1 MMTRK
6 PLATATA
13 AAIVLAMA
21 GASTATQAQELDNTS
36 LSYVGS
42 WSSLSLYQNFEKP
55 FWETHIPKASDGQI
69 TTKVTT
75 FDQMGL
81 GGGEV
86 FRLMDRD
93 VIEVTSTVA
102 DYAVADA
109 PELEGLDMPM
119 IAPDVETARKV
130 AEAYRPV
137 LADAF
142 AERFGGAQ
150 LLAVVPYPSQM
161 VFCNTPISGLS
172 DLQGKKIRASGRTT
186 AEFLQAIGAE
196 GITLNFSEVPGALQR
211 GVIDCAV
218 TGSLSGYSSGWHEVS
233 THLYPLPVG
242 GWDHVV
248 TAMNGKK
255 WDSLSETTQQW
266 LMEEIKTN
274 YENPVWEAAV
284 AETKEGIACLTGVGT
299 CSRGEAGDM
308 ELVKATEADFAKAS
322 QALED
327 TVLPNWAGR
336 VDQEWVDRWNQTVGE
351 VTGLNASK

>member
-1 MMTRK
+1 MNTRK
-6 PLATATA
+6 TLVAASLMSLAFASSLT
-13 AAIVLAMA
+13 LA
-21 GASTATQAQELDNTS
+21 QDLDKTS
-36 LSYVGS
+36 FNYVGS
-42 WSSLSLYQNFEKP
+42 WSSLSLYQNFERP
-55 FWETHIPKASDGQI
+55 FWEKHLPEASDGKI
-69 TTKVTT
+69 STKVTT

-86 FRLMDRD
+86 FRLMDRN

-102 DYAVADA
+102 DYAVEDA
-109 PELEGLDMPM
+109 PELEALDMPM

-142 AERFGGAQ
+142 EQRYDGAQ

-161 VFCNTPISGLS
+161 VFCNADIEGLS
-172 DLQGKKIRASGRTT
+172 DLKGMKVRASGRTT
-186 AEFLQAIGAE
+186 AEFLQALGAE

-255 WDSLSETTQQW
+255 WNSLSEETQEW
-266 LMEEIKTN
+266 LAAEIKEN
-274 YENPVWEAAV
+274 YEDPVWNSAV
-284 AETKEGIACLTGVGT
+284 EETKEGIACLTGNGE
-299 CSRGEAGDM
+299 CSRGDAGDM
-308 ELVKATEADFAKAS
+308 TLVEATDSDFTEAS
-322 QALED
+322 
-327 TVLPNWAGR
+327 
-336 VDQEWVDRWNQTVGE
+336 
-351 VTGLNASK
+351 

>member
-1 MMTRK
+1 MMTKK
-6 PLATATA
+6 PLAIAT
-13 AAIVLAMA
+13 VVAMSIT
-21 GASTATQAQELDNTS
+21 GASAHAQDIDSTS
-36 LSYVGS
+36 ISYVGS

-55 FWETHIPKASDGQI
+55 FWADHIPEASDGQI
-69 TTKVTT
+69 STDVTT

-86 FRLMDRD
+86 YRLMARD

-142 AERFGGAQ
+142 AQRFDGAQ

-161 VFCNTPISGLS
+161 VFCNTPIEGLS
-172 DLQGKKIRASGRTT
+172 DLQDKKIRASGRTT

-266 LMEEIKTN
+266 LMDEIKTN
-274 YENPVWEAAV
+274 YETPVWEAAV
-284 AETKEGIACLTGVGT
+284 EETKEGIACLTGEGT
-299 CSRGEAGDM
+299 CSRGEPGDM
-308 ELVKATEADFAKAS
+308 VLVQATDGDFTSAS
-322 QALED
+322 QALEE

-336 VDQEWVDRWNQTVGE
+336 VDQEWVDRWNETVGA
-351 VTGLNASK
+351 VTGLKASK

>member
-1 MMTRK
+1 MTTRK
-6 PLATATA
+6 TLGAASLMSLALAGSP
-13 AAIVLAMA
+13 VL
-21 GASTATQAQELDNTS
+21 AQELDNTS
-36 LSYVGS
+36 INYVGS
-42 WSSLSLYQNFEKP
+42 WSSLSLYQNFERP
-55 FWETHIPKASDGQI
+55 FWEQHVPEASDGQI
-69 TTKVTT
+69 STEVTT

-86 FRLMDRD
+86 FRLMERD
-93 VIEVTSTVA
+93 VVEVASTVA
-102 DYAVADA
+102 DYAVEDA

-137 LADAF
+137 LAEAF
-142 AERFGGAQ
+142 KQRYKGAQ

-161 VFCNTPISGLS
+161 VFCNAEISGLP
-172 DLQGKKIRASGRTT
+172 DLKGKKVRASGRTT
-186 AEFLQAIGAE
+186 AEFLQALGAE

-255 WDSLSETTQQW
+255 WNSLSETTQQW
-266 LMEEIKTN
+266 LTAEIKEN
-274 YENPVWEAAV
+274 YEDPVWASAV
-284 AETKEGIACLTGVGT
+284 YETREGIACLTGNGE
-299 CSRGEAGDM
+299 CSRGEPGDM
-308 ELVKATEADFAKAS
+308 VLVEATDNDFTQAS
-322 QALED
+322 RHLEE
-327 TVLPNWAGR
+327 TLLPNWAQR
-336 VDQEWVDRWNQTVGE
+336 VDQKWVDRWNETIGA
-351 VTGLNASK
+351 VTGLKANK

>member
-1 MMTRK
+1 MTTRN
-6 PLATATA
+6 PLATATVIA
-13 AAIVLAMA
+13 LAMA
-21 GASTATQAQELDNTS
+21 GTSVHAQELDDTS
-36 LSYVGS
+36 INYVGS
-42 WSSLSLYQNFEKP
+42 WSSLSLYQNFERP
-55 FWETHIPKASDGQI
+55 FWQEHVPEASGGQI
-69 TTKVTT
+69 STEVTT

-86 FRLMDRD
+86 FRLMARN
-93 VIEVTSTVA
+93 VLEVGSTVA
-102 DYAVADA
+102 DYAVEDA

-142 AERFGGAQ
+142 RQRYKGAQ

-161 VFCNTPISGLS
+161 VFCNAEIDGLQ
-172 DLQGKKIRASGRTT
+172 DLKGKKVRASGRTT
-186 AEFLQAIGAE
+186 AEFLQALGAE

-255 WDSLSETTQQW
+255 WNSLSEQTRQW
-266 LMEEIKTN
+266 LMAEIKEN
-274 YENPVWEAAV
+274 YEDPVWASAV
-284 AETKEGIACLTGVGT
+284 EETREGIACLTGNGD
-299 CSRGEAGDM
+299 CSRGEPGDM
-308 ELVKATEADFAKAS
+308 VLVKATDNDFSEAS
-322 QALED
+322 RHLEE
-327 TVLPNWAGR
+327 TLLPNWAQR
-336 VDQEWVDRWNQTVGE
+336 VDQKWVDRWNETIGA
-351 VTGLNASK
+351 VTGLEASK

>member
-1 MMTRK
+1 MTTK
-6 PLATATA
+6 KGLVTASLMGLAFAGSQ
-13 AAIVLAMA
+13 AMA
-21 GASTATQAQELDNTS
+21 QDLDKTS
-36 LSYVGS
+36 INYVGS
-42 WSSLSLYQNFEKP
+42 WSSLSLYQNFERP
-55 FWETHIPKASDGQI
+55 FWQEDVPEASDGQI
-69 TTKVTT
+69 TTEVTT

-86 FRLMDRD
+86 FRLMSRD
-93 VIEVTSTVA
+93 VVEVTSTVA
-102 DYAVADA
+102 DYAVEDA

-119 IAPDVETARKV
+119 IAPDVETARNI

-142 AERFGGAQ
+142 RQRYDGAQ

-161 VFCNTPISGLS
+161 VFCNADISGLS
-172 DLQGKKIRASGRTT
+172 DLKGMKVRASGRTT
-186 AEFLQAIGAE
+186 AEFLQALGAE

-255 WDSLSETTQQW
+255 WNSLSEATQQW
-266 LMEEIKTN
+266 LTAELKEN
-274 YENPVWEAAV
+274 YEDPVWESAV
-284 AETKEGIACLTGVGT
+284 DETREGIACLTGNGD
-299 CSRGEAGDM
+299 CSRGDPGDM
-308 ELVKATEADFAKAS
+308 VLVKATDQDFTETS
-322 QALED
+322 RHLQESL
-327 TVLPNWAGR
+327 LPNWAQR
-336 VDQEWVDRWNQTVGE
+336 VDQEWVDRWNETIGA
-351 VTGLNASK
+351 VTGLKASK

>member
-1 MMTRK
+1 MTTRK
-6 PLATATA
+6 TLGTASLMSLALAGSP
-13 AAIVLAMA
+13 VLA
-21 GASTATQAQELDNTS
+21 QQLDNTS
-36 LSYVGS
+36 INYVGS
-42 WSSLSLYQNFEKP
+42 WSSLSLYQNFERP
-55 FWETHIPKASDGQI
+55 FWEQHVPEASDGQI
-69 TTKVTT
+69 STEVTT

-86 FRLMDRD
+86 YRLMGRD

-102 DYAVADA
+102 DYAVEDA

-119 IAPDVETARKV
+119 IAPDVETARKI

-137 LADAF
+137 LTDAF
-142 AERFGGAQ
+142 KQRYDNAQ

-161 VFCNTPISGLS
+161 VFCNADINGLP
-172 DLQGKKIRASGRTT
+172 DLKGKKVRASGRTT
-186 AEFLQAIGAE
+186 AEFLQALGAE

-255 WDSLSETTQQW
+255 WNSLSEETQQW
-266 LMEEIKTN
+266 LTAEIKEN
-274 YENPVWEAAV
+274 YEDPVWASAV
-284 AETKEGIACLTGVGT
+284 DETREGIACLTGNGE
-299 CSRGEAGDM
+299 CSRGEPGDM
-308 ELVKATEADFAKAS
+308 VLVEATDNDFTEAS
-322 QALED
+322 RHLEE
-327 TVLPNWAGR
+327 TLLPNWAQR
-336 VDQEWVDRWNQTVGE
+336 VDQQWVDRWNETIGAA
-351 VTGLNASK
+351 TGLKAVK

>member
-1 MMTRK
+1 MLIK
-6 PLATATA
+6 KYLVSAIA
-13 AAIVLAMA
+13 AGMVIT
-21 GASTATQAQELDNTS
+21 GSQAFAQDIDKTS
-36 LSYVGS
+36 INYVGS
-42 WSSLSLYQNFEKP
+42 WSSLSLYKNFERP
-55 FWETHIPKASDGQI
+55 FWQDHIPEASDGQI
-69 TTKVTT
+69 STEVTT

-86 FRLMDRD
+86 YRLMGRN

-102 DYAVADA
+102 DYAVEDA

-142 AERFGGAQ
+142 SERFDKAQ
-150 LLAVVPYPSQM
+150 LLAIVPYPSQM
-161 VFCNTPISGLS
+161 VFCNTEISGLS
-172 DLQGKKIRASGRTT
+172 DLKGKKVRASGRTT

-218 TGSLSGYSSGWHEVS
+218 TGSLSGYSSGWNEVS

-255 WDSLSETTQQW
+255 WSSLSSETQEW
-266 LMEEIKTN
+266 LMAEVREN
-274 YENPVWEAAV
+274 YEDPVWEAAV
-284 AETKEGIACLTGVGT
+284 EETKEGIACLTGEGECT
-299 CSRGEAGDM
+299 RGEAGDM
-308 ELVKATEADFAKAS
+308 VLVEATDEDFSEAS
-322 QALED
+322 RHLEE
-327 TVLPNWAGR
+327 TLLPNWANR
-336 VDQEWVDRWNQTVGE
+336 VDQEWVDRWNETIGS
-351 VTGLNASK
+351 VTGLKAAK

>member
-1 MMTRK
+1 MTIK
-6 PLATATA
+6 KCLVSATA
-13 AAIVLAMA
+13 AGMVIA
-21 GASTATQAQELDNTS
+21 GSQAVAQDLDKTS
-36 LSYVGS
+36 INYVGS
-42 WSSLSLYQNFEKP
+42 WSSLSLYKNFERP
-55 FWETHIPKASDGQI
+55 FWQDHIPEASDGQI
-69 TTKVTT
+69 STAVTT

-86 FRLMDRD
+86 YRLMDRN
-93 VIEVTSTVA
+93 VIEVASTVA
-102 DYAVADA
+102 DYAVEDA

-142 AERFGGAQ
+142 AERFGDAQ
-150 LLAVVPYPSQM
+150 LLAIVPYPSQM
-161 VFCNTPISGLS
+161 VFCNTEIGGLS
-172 DLQGKKIRASGRTT
+172 DLKGKKVRASGRTT

-218 TGSLSGYSSGWHEVS
+218 TGSLSGYSSGWNEVS

-255 WDSLSETTQQW
+255 WNSLSSETQEW
-266 LMEEIKTN
+266 LMTEIKEN
-274 YENPVWEAAV
+274 YEEPVWEAAV
-284 AETKEGIACLTGVGT
+284 AETEEGIACLTGEGECT
-299 CSRGEAGDM
+299 RGEAGDM
-308 ELVKATEADFAKAS
+308 MLVEATDKDFSEAS
-322 QALED
+322 RHLEE
-327 TVLPNWAGR
+327 TLLPNWANR
-336 VDQEWVDRWNQTVGE
+336 VDQKWVDRWNETIGS
-351 VTGLNASK
+351 VTGLKAAK

>member
-1 MMTRK
+1 MNTKKTLVSASLMG
-6 PLATATA
+6 
-13 AAIVLAMA
+13 LAMA
-21 GASTATQAQELDNTS
+21 SSTALAQDVDKASFN
-36 LSYVGS
+36 YVGS
-42 WSSLSLYQNFEKP
+42 WSSLSLYQNFERP
-55 FWETHIPKASDGQI
+55 FWEKHLPEASDGQI
-69 TTKVTT
+69 STEVTT

-86 FRLMDRD
+86 YRLMSRN

-102 DYAVADA
+102 DYAVEDA
-109 PELEGLDMPM
+109 PELEALDMPM

-142 AERFGGAQ
+142 EQRYDGAH

-161 VFCNTPISGLS
+161 VFCNADIGGLS
-172 DLQGKKIRASGRTT
+172 DLKGMKVRASGRTT
-186 AEFLQAIGAE
+186 AEFLQALGAE

-255 WDSLSETTQQW
+255 WNSLSEQTQEW
-266 LMEEIKTN
+266 LTAEIKEN
-274 YENPVWEAAV
+274 YEDPVWDSAV
-284 AETKEGIACLTGVGT
+284 EETKEGIACLTGNGE
-299 CSRGEAGDM
+299 CSRGDAGDM
-308 ELVKATEADFAKAS
+308 TLVEATDSDFTEAS
-322 QALED
+322 RHLEE
-327 TVLPNWAGR
+327 TLLPNWAQR
-336 VDQEWVDRWNQTVGE
+336 VDQEWVDRWNETVGD
-351 VTGLNASK
+351 VTGLSASK

>member
-1 MMTRK
+1 MTTRK
-6 PLATATA
+6 NFTKATLISLAFAGSQ
-13 AAIVLAMA
+13 VMA
-21 GASTATQAQELDNTS
+21 QDLDKTS
-36 LSYVGS
+36 INYVGS
-42 WSSLSLYQNFEKP
+42 WSSLSLYQNFERP
-55 FWETHIPKASDGQI
+55 FWEKHVPDASDDQI
-69 TTKVTT
+69 TTEVTT

-86 FRLMDRD
+86 YRLMGRD
-93 VIEVTSTVA
+93 VVEVASTVA
-102 DYAVADA
+102 DYAVEDA

-142 AERFGGAQ
+142 KERYEGAQ

-161 VFCNTPISGLS
+161 VFCNADIDGLS
-172 DLQGKKIRASGRTT
+172 DLKGMKVRASGRTT
-186 AEFLQAIGAE
+186 AEFLEALGAE

-255 WDSLSETTQQW
+255 WNSLSAATQEW
-266 LMEEIKTN
+266 LTAELKEN
-274 YENPVWEAAV
+274 YEDPVWDSAV
-284 AETKEGIACLTGVGT
+284 EETKEGIACLTGNGE
-299 CSRGEAGDM
+299 CSRGDAGDM
-308 ELVKATEADFAKAS
+308 VLVEATDNDFTEAS
-322 QALED
+322 RHLEE
-327 TVLPNWAGR
+327 TLLPNWAQR
-336 VDQEWVDRWNQTVGE
+336 VDQEWVDRWNETIGA
-351 VTGLNASK
+351 VTDLKASQ

>member
-1 MMTRK
+1 MNTRRNVISATLLGLTFAGSQA
-6 PLATATA
+6 LAQD
-13 AAIVLAMA
+13 I
-21 GASTATQAQELDNTS
+21 DKTS
-36 LSYVGS
+36 INYVGS
-42 WSSLSLYQNFEKP
+42 WSSLSLYQNFERP
-55 FWETHIPKASDGQI
+55 FWEKHIPEASDGQI
-69 TTKVTT
+69 TTEVTT

-93 VIEVTSTVA
+93 VIEVASTVA
-102 DYAVADA
+102 DYAVEDA

-119 IAPDVETARKV
+119 IAPDVKTARKV

-137 LADAF
+137 LAEAF
-142 AERFGGAQ
+142 KERFGGAQ

-161 VFCNTPISGLS
+161 VFCNAEIDGLS
-172 DLQGKKIRASGRTT
+172 DLKGMKVRASGRTT
-186 AEFLQAIGAE
+186 AEFLQALGAE

-255 WDSLSETTQQW
+255 WNSLSEETQEW
-266 LMEEIKTN
+266 LTAEIKEN
-274 YENPVWEAAV
+274 YEDPVWASAV
-284 AETKEGIACLTGVGT
+284 EETKEGIACLTGNGE

-308 ELVKATEADFAKAS
+308 VLVEATDNDFTEAARH
-322 QALED
+322 LEE
-327 TVLPNWAGR
+327 TLLPNWADR
-336 VDQEWVDRWNQTVGE
+336 VDQKWVDRWNETVGE
-351 VTGLNASK
+351 VTGLSAAK

>member
-1 MMTRK
+1 MTIK
-6 PLATATA
+6 KCLVSATA
-13 AAIVLAMA
+13 AGMVIAGSQALA
-21 GASTATQAQELDNTS
+21 QDIDKTS
-36 LSYVGS
+36 INYVGS
-42 WSSLSLYQNFEKP
+42 WSSLSLYKNFERP
-55 FWETHIPKASDGQI
+55 FWQDHIPEASDGQI
-69 TTKVTT
+69 STKVTT

-81 GGGEV
+81 DGGEV
-86 FRLMDRD
+86 YLLMDRN
-93 VIEVTSTVA
+93 VIEVASTVA

-130 AEAYRPV
+130 ADAYRPV

-142 AERFGGAQ
+142 AERFGDAQ
-150 LLAVVPYPSQM
+150 LLAIVPYPSQM
-161 VFCNTPISGLS
+161 VFCNTEIKGLS
-172 DLQGKKIRASGRTT
+172 DLKGKKVRASGRTT

-218 TGSLSGYSSGWHEVS
+218 TGSLSGYSSGWNEVS

-255 WDSLSETTQQW
+255 WNSLSSETQDW
-266 LMEEIKTN
+266 LMAEIKEN
-274 YENPVWEAAV
+274 YEDPVWDAAV
-284 AETKEGIACLTGVGT
+284 EETEEGIACLTGNGE

-308 ELVKATEADFAKAS
+308 VLVEATDKDFSEAS
-322 QALED
+322 RHLEE
-327 TVLPNWAGR
+327 TLLPNWANR
-336 VDQEWVDRWNQTVGE
+336 VDQKWVDRWNETIGS
-351 VTGLNASK
+351 VTGLKAAK

>member
-1 MMTRK
+1 MTTRK
-6 PLATATA
+6 HLVTASLLGLAIASSPA
-13 AAIVLAMA
+13 AA
-21 GASTATQAQELDNTS
+21 QDLDKTTIN
-36 LSYVGS
+36 YVGS
-42 WSSLSLYQNFEKP
+42 WSSLSLYKNFERP
-55 FWETHIPKASDGQI
+55 FWKDHVPEASDGQI
-69 TTKVTT
+69 TTEVTT

-86 FRLMDRD
+86 YRLMGRD
-93 VIEVTSTVA
+93 VVEVASTVA
-102 DYAVADA
+102 DYAVEDA

-119 IAPDVETARKV
+119 IAPDVDTARKV

-142 AERFGGAQ
+142 RERYKGAH

-161 VFCNTPISGLS
+161 VFCNAEINGLS
-172 DLQGKKIRASGRTT
+172 DLEGMKVRASGRTT
-186 AEFLQAIGAE
+186 AEFLEAIGAE

-255 WDSLSETTQQW
+255 WNSLPEATQDW
-266 LMEEIKTN
+266 LTAEIKEN
-274 YENPVWEAAV
+274 YEDPVWDSAV
-284 AETKEGIACLTGVGT
+284 DETKEGIACLTGNGD
-299 CSRGEAGDM
+299 CSRGDAGDM
-308 ELVKATEADFAKAS
+308 VLVEATDTDFSEAARH
-322 QALED
+322 LEE
-327 TVLPNWAGR
+327 TLLPNWASR
-336 VDQEWVDRWNQTVGE
+336 VDQEWVDRWNETIGE
-351 VTGLNASK
+351 VTDLKASK

>member
-1 MMTRK
+1 MITK
-6 PLATATA
+6 NPLALATVVA
-13 AAIVLAMA
+13 LSLA
-21 GASTATQAQELDNTS
+21 GASANAQELDKTS

-55 FWETHIPKASDGQI
+55 FWAEHVPEASDGQI
-69 TTKVTT
+69 TTQVTT

-86 FRLMDRD
+86 FRLLARD
-93 VIEVTSTVA
+93 VIDVTSTVA
-102 DYAVADA
+102 DYAVSDA

-119 IAPDVETARKV
+119 IAPDVDTARKV
-130 AEAYRPV
+130 ADAYRPV

-142 AERFGGAQ
+142 AKRFDGAK

-161 VFCNTPISGLS
+161 VFCNTEISGLA
-172 DLQGKKIRASGRTT
+172 DLKGKKIRASGRTT

-255 WDSLSETTQQW
+255 WNALSANTQQW
-266 LMEEIKTN
+266 LSNQIKTN
-274 YENPVWEAAV
+274 YEDPVWASAV
-284 AETKEGIACLTGVGT
+284 DETKEGIACLTGQGE
-299 CSRGEAGDM
+299 CSRGKAGNM
-308 ELVKATEADFAKAS
+308 VLVKATDADFAEARR
-322 QALED
+322 ALEE

-336 VDQEWVDRWNQTVGE
+336 VDQEWVDRWNQTVGA
-351 VTGLNASK
+351 VTGLKASK